1 MKAKTYK
8 STNNFTAPQ
17 SLSDFGIEVTNG
29 NETKHLGLEEFNFC
43 PILKSFKFNKKHVA
57 YIPCFS
63 SRIQP
68 HVEKLELFY
77 LNSTGVTY
85 HYATMYGVKQIDTVT
100 DKNIINLLRQELIE
114 AGIVNEV
121 ENSQDFNMN
130 YGNLFNPALKIWK
143 RYFRSNTIVAKLGLD
158 RFVVNV
164 FYDKIEFHKPNN
176 IKNWSNLKHASVLFR

>member
-8 STNNFTAPQ
+8 CNNNFKAPQ
-17 SLSDFGIEVTNG
+17 SLSKFGIEVTNG
-29 NETKHLGLEEFNFC
+29 KETKYLGLEEFNFC
-43 PILKSFKFNKKHVA
+43 PILKSFKYDKKHVA

-77 LNSTGVTY
+77 LNSKGVTY
-85 HYATMYGVKQIDTVT
+85 HYATMYGVKQID
-100 DKNIINLLRQELIE
+100 KNIINLLRQDLLE
-114 AGIVNEV
+114 AGLVNEL
-121 ENSQDFNMN
+121 ENSQDFIVN